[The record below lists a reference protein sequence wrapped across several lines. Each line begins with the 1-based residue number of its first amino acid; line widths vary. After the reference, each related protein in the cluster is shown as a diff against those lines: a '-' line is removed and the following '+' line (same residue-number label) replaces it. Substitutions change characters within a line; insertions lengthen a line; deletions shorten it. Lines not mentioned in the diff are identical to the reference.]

1 MYCPPHLMWVST
13 LPWQKWIVKFPRV
26 QQPVLILF
34 SQNLLCSRSRHC
46 TREWVHIED
55 NSSSSCLSCL
65 VLLVFLTLFF
75 FNFLN
80 FMLTVWTTAFI
91 GCVVW
96 FCYNV
101 EELRSRYDAK
111 LQRVFLTLFSVV
123 FLQKF
128 QNWVWKRKKKF
139 CGNKTS
145 ISCWTRENLTIHFH
159 QGSVGTHIRHG
170 GQYIPHIV
178 YLLSCNCAKNYR
190 NRLTFE

>member
-1 MYCPPHLMWVST
+1 MGQWRLYKFPSIWGMYCPPHLMWVST

-46 TREWVHIED
+46 TCEWVHIED

-111 LQRVFLTLFSVV
+111 LQRVFLTFFSVV

-128 QNWVWKRKKKF
+128 QNWVWKRKKSFVEIKPV
-139 CGNKTS
+139 
-145 ISCWTRENLTIHFH
+145 
-159 QGSVGTHIRHG
+159 SVVEHVKIWQFIFTKL
-170 GQYIPHIV
+170 V
-178 YLLSCNCAKNYR
+178 
-190 NRLTFE
+190 